1 MSYFDVVFISKAIIG
16 AGIGGASTAYF
27 LKQKFGASC
36 QISIFESDHIGG
48 RLATVKMANQE
59 YEIGGS
65 IIHSANKIM
74 TELVEIVGRYTE

>member
-1 MSYFDVVFISKAIIG
+1 M
-16 AGIGGASTAYF
+16 
-27 LKQKFGASC
+27 C

-74 TELVEIVGRYTE
+74 TELVETVGRYTE